1 METGLGQIDCKEFL
15 HLRHAAASWR
25 IRRPRVAGVAFPG
38 LRIQLTFGAPVVAN
52 GLRSLAVGEQT
63 GLDTPATGEYA
74 RARGHTRRVGGVHV
88 GEARALL
95 RQAIKIRRCRPL
107 VAVTA
112 QVIPAQGVYVY
123 VEYFHISGL
132 LWGAL

>member
-1 METGLGQIDCKEFL
+1 METGPGQIDCKEFL
-15 HLRHAAASWR
+15 HLGYAAASWR
-25 IRRPRVAGVAFPG
+25 IRRTRVASVLFPG
-38 LRIQLTFGAPVVAN
+38 LRIQFAVGPPVVAN
-52 GLRSLAVGEQT
+52 GLRPLAVGEQS

-74 RARGHTRRVGGVHV
+74 RARGHAGRVSGVHV

-95 RQAIKIRRCRPL
+95 RQSIKIRRCRPL
-107 VAVTA
+107 VAVAA